1 MLNHVKKIIISEII
15 ADLKYFICLREI
27 AMTQNQS
34 APIQINVDSKGISYG
49 ILAEL
54 KAQNI
59 VTEQNQKKLTGS
71 VWGQIMNEVA
81 KENSDNNKLYEK
93 GSEFKSNFTN
103 ENEKTN
109 HWKNN
114 FVIAQAKTIEFSN
127 KLWTSIKNIVTTAI
141 NKTSSTTGIQPSQA
155 LKETVTKSQEVLQNN
170 LKNFN
175 TWELSQIGL
184 TPEKRDKILE
194 YIQNVE
200 FDNEN
205 FGAAQA
211 KGNKILVSTN
221 NQNPNDIANMI
232 TLLIHEA
239 NHCYENEQSKAK
251 GKPRINTKE
260 EEIACEQLAM
270 LTTGLLI
277 QKGALGEEYSNFGRY
292 GHLTPN
298 SPPQPAKNY
307 AGTNDYKL
315 FQHLNQWVNTNYTNL
330 PDNINGDLTIEHMA
344 QNGLTEEQK
353 NNKLKIQKGDIIKIG
368 DKEHKI
374 GDNGIYLSGMGRTPI
389 LQLSQHNSTG
399 GTTLY
404 KNKMVLDN
412 LQPTDAEKQFVQLD
426 NSKQPTQTFEIIRN
440 GKTIYTGKIYE

>member
-1 MLNHVKKIIISEII
+1 
-15 ADLKYFICLREI
+15 
-27 AMTQNQS
+27 
-34 APIQINVDSKGISYG
+34 
-49 ILAEL
+49 
-54 KAQNI
+54 
-59 VTEQNQKKLTGS
+59 
-71 VWGQIMNEVA
+71 
-81 KENSDNNKLYEK
+81 
-93 GSEFKSNFTN
+93 
-103 ENEKTN
+103 
-109 HWKNN
+109 
-114 FVIAQAKTIEFSN
+114 
-127 KLWTSIKNIVTTAI
+127 
-141 NKTSSTTGIQPSQA
+141 
-155 LKETVTKSQEVLQNN
+155 
-170 LKNFN
+170 
-175 TWELSQIGL
+175 
-184 TPEKRDKILE
+184 
-194 YIQNVE
+194 
-200 FDNEN
+200 
-205 FGAAQA
+205 
-211 KGNKILVSTN
+211 
-221 NQNPNDIANMI
+221 
-232 TLLIHEA
+232 
-239 NHCYENEQSKAK
+239 
-251 GKPRINTKE
+251 
-260 EEIACEQLAM
+260 M